1 MSDLDNFRDR
11 LLGQRFYSTEAEES
25 FTVVGVDE
33 PGLALLQYDDGTPWD
48 EMCSGFLLDEDS
60 AERLG
65 LNEDGLDS
73 EQFVPLGAGPRIQ
86 QACDVGDHD
95 WFPSPD
101 QVWPDGLP
109 DSIREVEPGHPRDL
123 YNQFVRCKQC
133 GFSASTV
140 GSYAAEGHHQAPWF
154 CHDCGEVHP
163 GNDLVYRREKP
174 HCQECASQCDVA
186 EE

>member
-1 MSDLDNFRDR
+1 MTDLDDLRDR
-11 LLGQRFYSTEAEES
+11 LLGKRFYSTEAKES
-25 FTVVGVDE
+25 FIVVGVDE

-48 EMCSGFLLDEDS
+48 EMCSSFILDEDS

-65 LNEDGLDS
+65 LNEHGLDS

-109 DSIREVEPGHPRDL
+109 DSIREVEPGHLETSTISSSD
-123 YNQFVRCKQC
+123 
-133 GFSASTV
+133 ASSV
-140 GSYAAEGHHQAPWF
+140 DSLPAPWA
-154 CHDCGEVHP
+154 P
-163 GNDLVYRREKP
+163 TLQRAITKRRGSATTVVRFSPATSLYTGAKS
-174 HCQECASQCDVA
+174 HTVRSVRVSTMWLK
-186 EE
+186 